1 MVSRMVYLLCP
12 SGLSSNPKLQLY
24 WIVSRLIFPG
34 LSNDAAEIKCQ
45 IGAAAHSF
53 ILIFPSVLNWTLM
66 IQQWPTQRMALP
78 SWNLSPSRACIGVGN
93 GNPLQ
98 CSCLENSMDQ
108 GTYWTTYSP
117 WGGETIRHNCVTEH
131 TYISWAS
138 LVAQLVKNPPAVQK
152 TWIRSLGWEALLE
165 KGMATHSSIL
175 AWRIPWTV

>member
-1 MVSRMVYLLCP
+1 MVSRMVCLLCP
-12 SGLSSNPKLQLY
+12 SGLSWNPKLQLY

-34 LSNDAAEIKCQ
+34 LSNDAAEIRCQ
-45 IGAAAHSF
+45 IGAAARSF

-93 GNPLQ
+93 GNPPVFLPGKFHGPRN
-98 CSCLENSMDQ
+98 LLD
-108 GTYWTTYSP
+108 YSP
-117 WGGETIRHNCVTEH
+117 WGGERIRHNWVTEH

-138 LVAQLVKNPPAVQK
+138 LVAKLVKNPPAVQK

-165 KGMATHSSIL
+165 KGKATHSNIL